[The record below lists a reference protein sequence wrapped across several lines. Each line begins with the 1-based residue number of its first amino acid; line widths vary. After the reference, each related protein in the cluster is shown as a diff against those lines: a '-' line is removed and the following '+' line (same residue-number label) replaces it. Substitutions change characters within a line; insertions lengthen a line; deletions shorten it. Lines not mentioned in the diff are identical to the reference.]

1 MLIQL
6 AEHEVEVGLLR
17 ELLQRVRRLDD
28 PQVGRG
34 GVEVALGR
42 GEDDLAEVFGLEG
55 SGFLQEYITY
65 YSALLIS
72 FL

>member
-1 MLIQL
+1 MTVLIQL
-6 AEHEVEVGLLR
+6 AEHEVEVWLLR
-17 ELLQRVRRLDD
+17 ELLQRIRRLDD

-42 GEDDLAEVFGLEG
+42 GEDAEVFGLEG

-65 YSALLIS
+65 YSALLKS